1 MARRRAAARAAT
13 GQSAESDLDA
23 ESSPG
28 VLMSSGLI
36 AGGAI
41 AGICLALLALVPAT
55 QQAIDLGARGLQLGD
70 LGSILVFLA
79 LVLALARTA
88 RG

>member
-1 MARRRAAARAAT
+1 
-13 GQSAESDLDA
+13 
-23 ESSPG
+23 
-28 VLMSSGLI
+28 MSSGLI

-55 QQAIDLGARGLQLGD
+55 QQAIDLGSRGLQLGD
-70 LGSILVFLA
+70 LGSILMFAA
-79 LVLALARTA
+79 LVLALARVA